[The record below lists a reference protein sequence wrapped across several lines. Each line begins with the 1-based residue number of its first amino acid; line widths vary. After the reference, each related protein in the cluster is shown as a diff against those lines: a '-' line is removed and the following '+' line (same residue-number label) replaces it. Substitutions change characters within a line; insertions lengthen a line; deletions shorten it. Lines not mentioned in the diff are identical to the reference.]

1 MFSKTKLK
9 FDDIFENKLSQN
21 EIKDYLIKLYEKNES
36 AEDIASA
43 ASAMREHLIPLNIE
57 QRLQDKLIDNCG
69 TGGDKSNSFNI
80 STTVSLLLPACGSKV
95 AKHGN
100 RSITSKSGSA
110 DMLEAL
116 GINLNL
122 SLDNQVEMLKQTGFV
137 FMFAQNHHPAMK
149 HIMPVRKSI
158 PHRTIFNILGP
169 LTNPAGVQK
178 QLIGVFDKSYILKIA
193 QALSLLRTRRALVVS
208 SADGMD
214 EISISDLTYAAF
226 VERGNI
232 SEFTIDP
239 REYGFDLAPK
249 EEILGGD
256 VQFNAQITKD
266 ILSGKQKGAKRDIV
280 LLNAGFTLLVEGFV
294 GSTEEGIELATEAID
309 NGKAL
314 KKLEEIIKVSK
325 ELSLKNN

>member
-9 FDDIFENKLSQN
+9 FDDIFENRLSAN
-21 EIKDYLIKLYEKNES
+21 EIREYLIKLYEDGET

-57 QRLQDKLIDNCG
+57 QRLQDKLVDNCG

-80 STTVSLLLPACGSKV
+80 STTVSLLLPSCGSKV

-122 SLDNQVEMLKQTGFV
+122 SLENQITMLKQTGFV

-149 HIMPVRKSI
+149 HIMPIRKSI

-169 LTNPAGVQK
+169 LSNPAGVQK
-178 QLIGVFDKSYILKIA
+178 QLIGVFDKSFIPKIA
-193 QALSLLRTRRALVVS
+193 KALSLLKVRRALVVS

-214 EISISDLTYAAF
+214 EISISDLTYATF
-226 VERGNI
+226 VERGHI
-232 SEFTIDP
+232 DEFVIDP
-239 REYGFDLAPK
+239 REYGFDLAKK
-249 EEILGGD
+249 EDIVGGD
-256 VQFNAQITKD
+256 AQFNAKITRD
-266 ILSGKQKGAKRDIV
+266 ILSGKDTSAKRDIV
-280 LLNAGFTLLVEGFV
+280 LLNAGFALLVEGFV
-294 GSTEEGIELATEAID
+294 SSTNEGIELAKEAIQS
-309 NGKAL
+309 GKAL
-314 KKLEEIIKVSK
+314 EKLEEIISVSQT
-325 ELSLKNN
+325 LA